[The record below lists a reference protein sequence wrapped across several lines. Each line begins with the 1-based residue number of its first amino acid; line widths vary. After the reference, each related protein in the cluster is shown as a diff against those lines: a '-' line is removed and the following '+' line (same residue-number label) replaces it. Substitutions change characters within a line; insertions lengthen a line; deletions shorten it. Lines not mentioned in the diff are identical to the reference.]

1 MIYFDNASTTFI
13 KPQSVYDAMYNTM
26 KNGIGNPGRGANAV
40 SMSAGKIIE
49 DCRNELAKLFGGEK
63 SENVILK
70 SSVTEALNTL
80 IIGLMRPG
88 DHVIASV
95 MEHNSV
101 LRPLEKLRK
110 DGIITYDLL
119 PCDEYGRVAVEKIPD
134 LENDHTRAVIMSHVS
149 NLTGTIQPIEKIR
162 GHLKNKD
169 IFIIADAAQSGG
181 YINVG
186 LNMLQLDAIAF
197 TGHKGLLGP
206 QGTGGFI
213 INDRINDQLQ
223 PVFTGG
229 TGSDSL
235 SLDQP
240 LFLPDKFE
248 AGTHNLPGIAGLLE
262 GVRYINNI
270 SLDIIQ
276 RENNEKISYFIQQLS
291 EISSVRIMGYQSE
304 KNRIPN
310 FSLLISGSD
319 YSEAAF
325 TLEQK
330 FGIITRSGYHCAP
343 LAHKSLGTGSTGC
356 LRVSFG
362 HYTRKED
369 IDHLIVGLKYFDEV
383 NHGRL

>member
-40 SMSAGKIIE
+40 SMSAGKIVG
-49 DCRNELAKLFGGEK
+49 DCRNELRELFGGDK

-119 PCDEYGRVAVEKIPD
+119 PCDSYGRVSVEKIPEMEK
-134 LENDHTRAVIMSHVS
+134 ENTRAVIMSHVS
-149 NLTGTIQPIEKIR
+149 NLTGTIQPIGEIR
-162 GHLKNKD
+162 SYLKNKD
-169 IFIIADAAQSGG
+169 IFILVDAAQSGG
-181 YINVG
+181 YINVA
-186 LNMLQLDAIAF
+186 LEEMHLDAIAF
-197 TGHKGLLGP
+197 TGHKGLMGP

-213 INDRINDQLQ
+213 ISDRINDQLE

-248 AGTHNLPGIAGLLE
+248 AGTPNLPGIAGLLE
-262 GVRYINNI
+262 GVRYINNTSI
-270 SLDIIQ
+270 YSMHNKSTQLM
-276 RENNEKISYFIQQLS
+276 EYFIQELDQ
-291 EISSVRIMGYQSE
+291 IRSVSIMGYHSAE
-304 KNRIPN
+304 KRIPN

-325 TLEQK
+325 ILEHK
-330 FGIITRSGYHCAP
+330 FDIIARSGYHCAP
-343 LAHKSLGTGSTGC
+343 LAHKSLGTAGTGS

-362 HYTRKED
+362 HFTTKEE

-383 NHGRL
+383 NHGRI

>member
-1 MIYFDNASTTFI
+1 MIYLDNASTTFI
-13 KPQSVYDAMYNTM
+13 KPQSVYDAMYSTM
-26 KNGIGNPGRGANAV
+26 KKGIGNPGRGANAV
-40 SMSAGKIIE
+40 SMSAGKIIA
-49 DCRNELAKLFGGEK
+49 DCRYELNKLFGGEK

-101 LRPLEKLRK
+101 LRPLEKLRR
-110 DGIITYDLL
+110 DGVINYDLL
-119 PCDEYGRVAVEKIPD
+119 PCDENGRVAVEKIPE
-134 LENDHTRAVIMSHVS
+134 LEKKNTRAVIMSHVS
-149 NLTGTIQPIEKIR
+149 NLTGTIQPIEQVR
-162 GHLKNKD
+162 GLLRNKD
-169 IFIIADAAQSGG
+169 IFILADAAQSGG

-186 LNMLQLDAIAF
+186 LDELKLDAVAF

-206 QGTGGFI
+206 QGTGGFV
-213 INDRINDQLQ
+213 INDRINDQLK

-240 LFLPDKFE
+240 LYLPDKFE

-262 GVRYINNI
+262 GIKYINKI
-270 SLDIIQ
+270 SIDIIQ
-276 RENNEKISYFIQQLS
+276 KENNEKISYFIRKLT
-291 EISSVRIMGYQSE
+291 EIRSVSIMGYSSE
-304 KNRIPN
+304 INRIPN
-310 FSLLISGSD
+310 FSLLIRGSD

-325 TLEQK
+325 MLEQK

-343 LAHKSLGTGSTGC
+343 LAHKSLGTGSTGS

-362 HYTRKED
+362 RFTTMED